1 MSRPSDPRLLVLH
14 GLRLAGAAEPRDVAD
29 AVGLPVDDVR
39 ARLGPLEAE
48 GLVTH
53 RTAPPAGWLLT
64 PSGREEHA
72 RLVQAEARETGAR
85 PAIERAYDRF
95 RALNPAVLDACS
107 RWQVREVA
115 GRTVRNDHGD
125 PDHDAAVVSDLVRL
139 HRRAEPVLDELAAA
153 LDRYRPYGPRL
164 RRALD
169 RVLAGEREWF
179 TAPSIPS
186 YHTVWFELH
195 EDLLTTLG
203 RSRSAEVSEAV
214 P

>member
-1 MSRPSDPRLLVLH
+1 MSQPSDPRLLVLH
-14 GLRLAGAAEPRDVAD
+14 GLRLAGAAEARDVAEV
-29 AVGLPVDDVR
+29 VGLPVADVE
-39 ARLGPLEAE
+39 ALLGPLEAE

-64 PSGREEHA
+64 AAGRDEHA
-72 RLVQAEARETGAR
+72 RLVQAEARDTGAR
-85 PAIERAYDRF
+85 PAIERAYARF

-107 RWQVREVA
+107 RWQVREVG
-115 GRTVRNDHGD
+115 GRIVPNDHGD
-125 PDHDAAVVSDLVRL
+125 PDHDAAVVADLQRL
-139 HRRAEPVLDELAAA
+139 HRRARPVVDELAAA

-164 RRALD
+164 QRAVD
-169 RVLAGEREWF
+169 RVAAGDGAWF